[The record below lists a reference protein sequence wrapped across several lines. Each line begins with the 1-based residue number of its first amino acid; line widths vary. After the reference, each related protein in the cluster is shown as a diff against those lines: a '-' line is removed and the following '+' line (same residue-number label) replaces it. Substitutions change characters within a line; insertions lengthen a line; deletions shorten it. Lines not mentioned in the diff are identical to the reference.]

1 MKVKENMPVVF
12 VLKSAQNLSVQ
23 TPITKLEL
31 LENEESYYL
40 SYDKTQ
46 LNSNGEILSTIY
58 SVK

>member
-1 MKVKENMPVVF
+1 MPVVF